1 MARKAGR
8 NARIY
13 VGIASGGTAE
23 PIAFQTNWTLDSSTD
38 DIDVTAFGDSNKVY
52 VSGLPDASGSFA
64 GFFDDES
71 NQLYTAS
78 QDGVARKFY
87 LYTDNTVTTKY
98 WFGTGLFDFSVDVG
112 VNDALKVSGNFKAAS
127 PVIRV
132 G

>member
-1 MARKAGR
+1 MSRKAGR

-23 PIAFQTNWTLDSSTD
+23 PIAFQTQWTLDASTD
-38 DIDVTAFGDSNKVY
+38 DIEVTAFGDTNKVY

-64 GFFDDES
+64 GFFDDET

-87 LYTDNTVTTKY
+87 LYTDASVNTKY
-98 WFGTGLFDFSVDVG
+98 FFGTGLFDFSVEAG
-112 VNDALKVSGNFKAAS
+112 VNDALKVSGNWKAAS
-127 PVIRV
+127 PVLRV

>member
-1 MARKAGR
+1 MSRKAGR

-23 PIAFQTNWTLDSSTD
+23 PIAFQTNWTLDASTD
-38 DIDVTAFGDSNKVY
+38 DIDVTAFGDTNKTY
-52 VSGLPDASGSFA
+52 VSGLPDASGSFS
-64 GFFDDES
+64 GFFDDET

-87 LYTDNTVTTKY
+87 LYTDASVTTKY
-98 WFGTGLFDFSVDVG
+98 FFGTGLFDFSVDVG
-112 VNDALKVSGNFKAAS
+112 VNDAVKVSGNWKAAS

>member
-1 MARKAGR
+1 MSRKSGR
-8 NARIY
+8 LARIY

-38 DIDVTAFGDSNKVY
+38 DIDVTAFGDNNKVY

-64 GFFDDES
+64 GFFDDET